1 MLHNTKQQLR
11 EDMASLKRSYQK
23 TVLYDLSEKILKRL
37 EETDLFR
44 QASSIALYHA
54 IPGEVQT
61 ATFIEK
67 WYLNKQLLLPVIEGD
82 DLHLVPYRGK
92 ESLKS
97 GVFGILEPTG
107 AGEVLQTEYSPD
119 LIIVPGVAFDRNLNR
134 MGRGKGYY
142 DRLLSTL
149 EAPKI
154 GICFDFQL
162 QESIPVEPFDKKMDL
177 IVTESEIISV

>member
-1 MLHNTKQQLR
+1 
-11 EDMASLKRSYQK
+11 MASLKRSYPK
-23 TVLYDLSEKILKRL
+23 TVLYNLSEKILKRL

-54 IPGEVQT
+54 IRGEVQT
-61 ATFIEK
+61 AAFIEK
-67 WYLNKQLLLPVIEGD
+67 WYLKKQLLLPVIEGD

-97 GVFGILEPTG
+97 GVFGILEPT
-107 AGEVLQTEYSPD
+107 AAEEVLQTEYSPD
-119 LIIVPGVAFDRNLNR
+119 LIIVPGVAFDRSLNR
-134 MGRGKGYY
+134 TGRGKGYY

-154 GICFDFQL
+154 GICFNFQL
-162 QESIPVEPFDKKMDL
+162 QESIPVESFDKKMDL
-177 IVTESEIISV
+177 IITESEIISV